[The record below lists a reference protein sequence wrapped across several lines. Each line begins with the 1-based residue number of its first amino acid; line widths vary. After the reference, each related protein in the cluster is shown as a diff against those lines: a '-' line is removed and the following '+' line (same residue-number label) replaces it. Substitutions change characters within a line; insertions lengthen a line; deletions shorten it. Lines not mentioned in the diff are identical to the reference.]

1 MNGAEACREEKLPNV
16 VYIGTILNIYD
27 DISSLASL
35 EGDEQGLSHPSSL
48 LASFAFSMRKSLRL
62 LSQGARKTT
71 SASKS
76 TWCSVQWME
85 LFILCLLQHKL
96 LLDIFIVIIPPL
108 YSLITQ
114 QFSLLSF
121 FSSSKKCESLSLAGF
136 RKIIKN
142 SVKEENEISAFLLSR
157 PTTLAGHES
166 LMAAFMYA
174 LVFNFPDKISQK
186 KKAKRKEDQFNNLLI
201 WGMKRGT
208 EKEAK
213 WMEKFL
219 ILFSHL
225 IQFDVVSLAEL
236 LPMLFVFISISI
248 RLRDESDVKE

>member
-108 YSLITQ
+108 LPHHPTVLTP
-114 QFSLLSF
+114 FF

-157 PTTLAGHES
+157 PTTLAEHES